1 MTRVEV
7 ALSFVTVETEELC
20 SGTHPVG
27 FQEGAEELDSGTHPV
42 GLWAGTKEELD
53 SDDQPVG
60 LCSGTQDEDEVTS
73 VADQEV
79 EEEE

>member
-27 FQEGAEELDSGTHPV
+27 FQEGAEELDSGTQPLGLWTEADELDSGTHPV
-42 GLWAGTKEELD
+42 G
-53 SDDQPVG
+53 V
-60 LCSGTQDEDEVTS
+60 
-73 VADQEV
+73 
-79 EEEE
+79 

>member
-27 FQEGAEELDSGTHPV
+27 FQEGAEELDSGTQPLGLWTEADELDSGTHPV
-42 GLWAGTKEELD
+42 GL
-53 SDDQPVG
+53 
-60 LCSGTQDEDEVTS
+60 
-73 VADQEV
+73 
-79 EEEE
+79 